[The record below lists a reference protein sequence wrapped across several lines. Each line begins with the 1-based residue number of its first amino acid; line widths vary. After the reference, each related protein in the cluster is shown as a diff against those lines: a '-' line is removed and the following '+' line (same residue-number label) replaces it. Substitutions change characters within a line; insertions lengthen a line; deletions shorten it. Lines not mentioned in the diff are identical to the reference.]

1 MIPNQNNPDIQRL
14 IRWFKTH
21 QRDLPWRQKASPY
34 AVWVSEVMLQQTQVA
49 VVIPYFERWVT
60 RFPTVQ
66 ALADAAQEEVIKLWE
81 GLGYYSRARNLHN
94 GAKQIVEKFEGIL
107 PNEPEKL
114 NQIKGLG
121 PYTIGAI
128 RSFAFHHKTAAVDG
142 NVLRVLSRYYNLADD
157 IAKPKT
163 VSHIRQLA
171 EALLPE
177 DEHWIVN
184 EALIELGATHCGKK
198 LECNHC
204 PLQNSCQGYA
214 KGTAASLPN
223 KTRSATGIPLYRGVA
238 VIQHQ
243 DRVLL
248 RKGEKGKVMQDLYEF
263 PYCEGKIETHWLK
276 EVATFIEKLGLQGEV
291 QQPLKTVK
299 HGFTKYSVTLYPH
312 IVACT
317 VAHDV
322 LGYEWHPTATLHQL
336 PFSSGH
342 KRILQLMLQV

>member
-1 MIPNQNNPDIQRL
+1 MIPNQKNQDIQRL

-21 QRDLPWRQKASPY
+21 QRDLPWRQQASPY

-49 VVIPYFERWVT
+49 VVIPYFERWMA
-60 RFPTVQ
+60 RFPTVH
-66 ALADAAQEEVIKLWE
+66 ALAEASQEEVIKLWE

-94 GAKQIVEKFEGIL
+94 GAKQIVETFEGKL
-107 PNEPEKL
+107 PDDAEKL

-128 RSFAFHHKTAAVDG
+128 RSFAFHQKTAAVDG
-142 NVLRVLSRYYNLADD
+142 NVLRVLSRYYNLTDD

-163 VSHIRQLA
+163 VTLIRQLA
-171 EALLPE
+171 EALLPD

-184 EALIELGATHCGKK
+184 EALIELGATHCSKK
-198 LECNHC
+198 PACQYC
-204 PLQNSCQGYA
+204 PLQASCQGYA

-223 KTRSATGIPLYRGVA
+223 KTRNASGIPLYRGVA
-238 VIQHQ
+238 VIQHE

-248 RKGEKGKVMQDLYEF
+248 RKGEIGKVMQDLYEF
-263 PYCEGKIETHWLK
+263 PYCEGDAETQWSK
-276 EVATFIEKLGLQGEV
+276 EVAAFIEKLGLQGKV

-312 IVACT
+312 MVTCT
-317 VAHDV
+317 HIDQNMP
-322 LGYEWHPTATLHQL
+322 GYEWHPSATLHQL

-342 KRILQLMLQV
+342 KRILQLILL